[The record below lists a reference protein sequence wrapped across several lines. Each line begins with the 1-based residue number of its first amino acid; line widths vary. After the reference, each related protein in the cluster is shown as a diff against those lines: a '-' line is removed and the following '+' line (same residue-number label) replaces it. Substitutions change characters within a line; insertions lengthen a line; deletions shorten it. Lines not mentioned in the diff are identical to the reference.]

1 MATTPTSPSELYYDP
16 YDYEIDANPHPIWHR
31 LREEAPLYYN
41 EKLDFYALSRF
52 DDVWDASI
60 DHETFSSAHGT
71 VLEVISDNVNYGPM
85 MIWLDP
91 PDHTQLRKLVGR
103 AFTPRRIRSL
113 EERIRELCGA
123 YLDPLVEQGHFDFVE
138 DFGARLP
145 VMVIGALLGLPADQQ
160 EQVRAWTDSLLHIEP
175 GETQLNV
182 NSQDASRNLR
192 ELFQREITARRQA
205 PRDDL
210 MSDLLASEIELPDG
224 KRRRLN
230 DEELHAFVAL
240 LSGAG
245 NETVA
250 RLLGWA
256 GVVLAD
262 YPDQRARLVEDPS
275 LIPNGI
281 EELLR
286 FEAPSPI
293 QARYVTR
300 PIVLH
305 GHEVPAGAK
314 MALMTGSA
322 GRDPREYSEPDTFD
336 VGRSFSR
343 HVAFGFGIHFCL
355 GASLARMEGR
365 VALEE
370 ALRRFP
376 RWEIEKDRLEMVHTS
391 TVRGYARVP
400 ISF

>member
-1 MATTPTSPSELYYDP
+1 MPSELYYDP
-16 YDYEIDANPHPIWHR
+16 YDYAIDANPHPVWQR

-60 DHETFSSAHGT
+60 DHDTFSSAHGT

-113 EERIRELCGA
+113 EERIRELSA
-123 YLDPLVEQGHFDFVE
+123 DYLDPLVEQGRFDFVE

-182 NSQDASRNLR
+182 NSQDASKNLR
-192 ELFQREITARRQA
+192 DLFQREITARRKA

-256 GVVLAD
+256 GVVLAQ
-262 YPDQRARLVEDPS
+262 YPEQRERLIEDPS

-286 FEAPSPI
+286 YEAPSPI

-305 GHEVPAGAK
+305 GQEVPAGSK

-322 GRDPREYSEPDTFD
+322 GRDPREYPDPDTFD

-376 RWEIEKDRLEMVHTS
+376 RWEIDEGGLEMVHTS
-391 TVRGYARVP
+391 TVRGYSRVP
-400 ISF
+400 VSI

>member
-1 MATTPTSPSELYYDP
+1 MPSEIYYDP
-16 YDYEIDANPHPIWHR
+16 YDYAIDANPHPVWAR
-31 LREEAPLYYN
+31 LREESPLYYN

-52 DDVWDASI
+52 QDVWDASI
-60 DHETFSSAHGT
+60 DHATFSSAHGT

-103 AFTPRRIRSL
+103 AFTPRRISSL
-113 EERIRELCGA
+113 EERIRQLCA
-123 YLDPLVEQGHFDFVE
+123 NYLDPLADRDRFDFVE

-145 VMVIGALLGLPADQQ
+145 VMVIGALLGLPEDQQ

-175 GETQLNV
+175 GETQLNTT
-182 NSQDASRNLR
+182 SQDASRNLQ
-192 ELFQREITARRQA
+192 ELFQREITARRKN

-210 MSDLLASEIELPDG
+210 MSDLLASEIELADG
-224 KRRRLN
+224 TRRRLN

-256 GVVLAD
+256 GVVLARH
-262 YPDQRARLVEDPS
+262 PDQRRRLVDDPS
-275 LIPNGI
+275 LIPNSI
-281 EELLR
+281 EELMR

-300 PIVLH
+300 PVVWH
-305 GHEVPAGAK
+305 GQEVPAGAK
-314 MALMTGSA
+314 IALMTGAA
-322 GRDPREYSEPDTFD
+322 GRDPREYPEPDTFD

-370 ALRRFP
+370 VLRRFP
-376 RWEIEKDRLEMVHTS
+376 QWEIDEDLLEMVHTS

-400 ISF
+400 VSV

>member
-1 MATTPTSPSELYYDP
+1 MPSDLYYDP
-16 YDYEIDANPHPIWHR
+16 YDYAIDANPHPVWQR

-41 EKLDFYALSRF
+41 DKLDFYALSRF

-60 DHETFSSAHGT
+60 DHDTFSSAHGT

-113 EERIRELCGA
+113 EERIRELSA
-123 YLDPLVEQGHFDFVE
+123 DYLDPLVEQGRFDFVE

-182 NSQDASRNLR
+182 NSQDASKNLR
-192 ELFQREITARRQA
+192 DLFQREITARRKA

-210 MSDLLASEIELPDG
+210 MSDLLASEIDLPDG

-256 GVVLAD
+256 GVVLAQ

-286 FEAPSPI
+286 YEAPSPI

-305 GHEVPAGAK
+305 GQEVPAGSK
-314 MALMTGSA
+314 IALMTGSA
-322 GRDPREYSEPDTFD
+322 GRDPREYPDADTFD
-336 VGRSFSR
+336 VGRTFSR

-370 ALRRFP
+370 VLRRFP
-376 RWEIEKDRLEMVHTS
+376 RWEIDEARLEMVHTS

-400 ISF
+400 VSI

>member
-1 MATTPTSPSELYYDP
+1 MTSELYYDP
-16 YDYEIDANPHPIWHR
+16 YDYEIDANPHPIWQR

-52 DDVWDASI
+52 DDVWDASV

-91 PDHTQLRKLVGR
+91 PDHTQLRKLVGG
-103 AFTPRRIRSL
+103 AFTPRRMRSL
-113 EERIRELCGA
+113 EDRIRELCA
-123 YLDPLVEQGHFDFVE
+123 NYLDPLVSQGNFDFVE

-182 NSQDASRNLR
+182 NSQDASKNLR
-192 ELFQREITARRQA
+192 DLFQREITARRKS

-224 KRRRLN
+224 SRRRLN

-256 GVVLAD
+256 GVVLAR

-275 LIPNGI
+275 LIPGGI

-293 QARYVTR
+293 QARYVTQ
-300 PIVLH
+300 PVVLH
-305 GHEVPAGAK
+305 GQEVPAGAK

-322 GRDPREYSEPDTFD
+322 GRDPREYPDPDTFD
-336 VGRSFSR
+336 VGRTFSR

-370 ALRRFP
+370 ALLRFP
-376 RWEIEKDRLEMVHTS
+376 RWEIDEQRLEMVHTS